1 MKGMNQANAPDKVPV
16 FASTLILHRQRSGG
30 EVYMVQRSARS
41 RFMPNALVFPG
52 GKVDRS
58 DSALF
63 DVAKV
68 ANNEANR
75 FEQSLGDRELAQT
88 LLVAAIRETFE
99 ESGVLIGHLEQTQDL
114 SDKRLKLNEGKL
126 NFLTLLNDINA
137 TLDYGHLRF
146 MSRWVTPK
154 VEARRF
160 DAFFFMAECPTDQ
173 EDVAAA
179 DGYETLR
186 GRWVSPRNALK
197 LNHNG
202 EISLAPPTL
211 RALETL
217 SRLSYG
223 DWLRYEKKSIEAVKP
238 QHLEKAEK
246 FTLVL
251 PGDPQYTPPGREL
264 NRFIREPQ
272 GWQSIGVGF

>member
-1 MKGMNQANAPDKVPV
+1 MNLPNATDRMPV
-16 FASTLILHRQRSGG
+16 FASTLVLHRQRSGG

-52 GKVDRS
+52 GKVDIS
-58 DSALF
+58 DSALWEMSG
-63 DVAKV
+63 ATK
-68 ANNEANR
+68 NEPNR
-75 FEQSLGDRELAQT
+75 FEQALGDRELAQT

-114 SDKRLKLNEGKL
+114 SGKRLQLNEGKL
-126 NFLTLLNDINA
+126 NFLSFLNDINA

-154 VEARRF
+154 IETRRF

-173 EDVAAA
+173 EEVAAA

-186 GRWVSPRNALK
+186 GRWISPRNALK
-197 LNHNG
+197 LNYNG

-217 SRLSYG
+217 SKLSY
-223 DWLRYEKKSIEAVKP
+223 DEWLQYEKKSIEAVKP

-251 PGDPQYTPPGREL
+251 PGDPQYTPPGQEQ